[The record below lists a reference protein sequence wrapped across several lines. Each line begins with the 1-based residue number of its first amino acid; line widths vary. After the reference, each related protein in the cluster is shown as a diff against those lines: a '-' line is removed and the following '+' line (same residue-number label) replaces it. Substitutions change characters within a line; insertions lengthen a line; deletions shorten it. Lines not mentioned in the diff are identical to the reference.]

1 MQLEWR
7 NEKVTFEIWDPTQ
20 ENATQDTWC
29 NDDDDDDDDDDS
41 LVPWCIRDENRRVR
55 EEKLRKKM
63 KVIKS
68 DQRHPTTKN
77 KKCPYQA

>member
-7 NEKVTFEIWDPTQ
+7 NEKVTFEVWDPTQ

-41 LVPWCIRDENRRVR
+41 
-55 EEKLRKKM
+55 
-63 KVIKS
+63 
-68 DQRHPTTKN
+68 
-77 KKCPYQA
+77 